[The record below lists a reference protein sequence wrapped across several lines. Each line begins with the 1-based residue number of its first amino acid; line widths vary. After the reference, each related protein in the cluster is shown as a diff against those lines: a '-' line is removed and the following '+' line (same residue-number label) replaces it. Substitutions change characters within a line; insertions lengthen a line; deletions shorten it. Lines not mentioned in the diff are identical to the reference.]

1 MPAHKIM
8 MDNEKHRDGKEVLVG
23 GYRKSS
29 VFAGYHVFAPAGLI
43 ERYMEGAIFR
53 VRETKKDDPIMTA
66 SNDNENIINISPF
79 EDRNGRIYRLIL
91 SHVLMQME
99 CCLFPVILSSFHRCG
114 RT

>member
-43 ERYMEGAIFR
+43 ERYMEGAIF
-53 VRETKKDDPIMTA
+53 
-66 SNDNENIINISPF
+66 
-79 EDRNGRIYRLIL
+79 
-91 SHVLMQME
+91 
-99 CCLFPVILSSFHRCG
+99 
-114 RT
+114 

>member
-1 MPAHKIM
+1 
-8 MDNEKHRDGKEVLVG
+8 
-23 GYRKSS
+23 
-29 VFAGYHVFAPAGLI
+29 
-43 ERYMEGAIFR
+43 
-53 VRETKKDDPIMTA
+53 MTA